1 MVDVSDIHL
10 GSVAGALLTSLGEAY
25 FSRRLEK
32 SLVRD
37 EHGFP
42 SWLQADQ
49 GPAMN
54 GQDLW
59 QALDFSRPSHAF
71 NACCRHLRQEFGYW
85 NEVEIYKLEVD
96 DRDG

>member
-42 SWLQADQ
+42 S
-49 GPAMN
+49 
-54 GQDLW
+54 
-59 QALDFSRPSHAF
+59 
-71 NACCRHLRQEFGYW
+71 
-85 NEVEIYKLEVD
+85 
-96 DRDG
+96 